1 MIRSRLFTVA
11 TAIAL
16 TASLHATTGA
26 AQSATKP
33 DVTGKWQFSV
43 TTGAGTGTP
52 TLTLTQ
58 KGDSITGHYSSQVL
72 GETEVAGAIKGQSIT
87 LRLNVEM
94 QGTPIAVTYNGTVD
108 SADTM
113 KGTVDLGGQANGTF
127 TGKRQ

>member
-1 MIRSRLFTVA
+1 MNRSRLFMRTTVVA
-11 TAIAL
+11 ML
-16 TASLHATTGA
+16 LSLHAVVAA
-26 AQSATKP
+26 AQATPKV

-58 KGDSITGHYSSQVL
+58 KGDSISGHYSSTVL
-72 GETEVAGAIKGQSIT
+72 GEAEIAGAVKGQTIT
-87 LRLNVEM
+87 LRINVEV
-94 QGTPIAVTYNGTVD
+94 QGTPIVVTYNGTVD

-113 KGTVDLGGQANGTF
+113 KGSVDLGGQASGTF